1 MRKTTNPST
10 REAFGRRGFLKIGL
24 FGVCLPALSRVPLW
38 TSRGAAIGPGKDSF
52 VILEWYKPEE
62 LVFPA

>member
-24 FGVCLPALSRVPLW
+24 FGVCVPALSSLPLG
-38 TSRGAAIGPGKDSF
+38 TSREAAFSPGKDSF

-62 LVFPA
+62 LVLSA